1 MQERDESLPQ
11 KGLRSPGKGSRFRG
25 VVGWPGF
32 ARVTLRRGGKRNGI
46 VYYQNCEL
54 GTH

>member
-1 MQERDESLPQ
+1 MQERDESRPQ
-11 KGLRSPGKGSRFRG
+11 KGFGNPGKGSRFRE
-25 VVGWPGF
+25 VASWP
-32 ARVTLRRGGKRNGI
+32 VSPQVILRRGKKRKGI

>member
-1 MQERDESLPQ
+1 MQERDESRPQ
-11 KGLRSPGKGSRFRG
+11 KGFGNPGKGSRFR
-25 VVGWPGF
+25 VSWPGSPQ
-32 ARVTLRRGGKRNGI
+32 VILRRGGKPKVI